1 MKIKIR
7 SIAFIG
13 AILLSSV
20 AVAQQKI
27 GHINAE
33 ELLQFMPE
41 TKEAQNTLDAYT
53 EQLQKDVK
61 DMEAEFQTKLADL
74 NNNKANMSQIMQDS
88 KTQELQQLQQ
98 RIQDYSLRAREDL
111 QKKQLDLLKPIVDKA
126 NTAINEV
133 AKENNFTYVFDSS
146 QSKAVVIFA
155 VDSEDIMPLVKAKL
169 GLPE

>member
-7 SIAFIG
+7 FIAFIG

-61 DMEAEFQTKLADL
+61 DMETEFQTKLADL
-74 NNNKANMSQIMQDS
+74 NNNKANMSQIMQDN

-98 RIQDYSLRAREDL
+98 RIQDYSIRAREDL